1 MHTFMLISGARSRVV
16 DRVVSGDHRQQ
27 GEEANADGSD
37 NDTVVY
43 AHYDWHGYIKDKNVG
58 YYSQTRLL
66 R

>member
-27 GEEANADGSD
+27 GEEANTDGSD

-43 AHYDWHGYIKDKNVG
+43 AHYD
-58 YYSQTRLL
+58 
-66 R
+66 